1 MEVLA
6 PGHVFFDYGPVSMVV
21 SAMRGGAGDTD
32 LCRSAFEVIDG
43 CLKQMRPVLAVLRR
57 YPESVD
63 PDALC
68 GLPAVMARAVIA
80 AGDPLLTPMAAVAGS
95 VSDAVA
101 DHLAAQGAEKAVANN
116 GGDIA
121 VRLADGQSL
130 KLGVVYDLA
139 AGTVSRTVCLTNRSG
154 VGGVAT
160 SGLGGRSLTTGIA
173 SGVTVFS
180 ARCAEAD
187 ALATLLA
194 DRSYLD
200 LPAVHT
206 VLAGELDSDSDI
218 ADQQV
223 VVGVDPLTEAEK
235 ELALGQVMKEAELQ
249 YGKGTLLACIATVQ
263 GRTAV
268 FDPGLILTESEQN

>member
-1 MEVLA
+1 
-6 PGHVFFDYGPVSMVV
+6 
-21 SAMRGGAGDTD
+21 MRGGVGDTD
-32 LCRSAFEVIDG
+32 LCRSAFEIIDG
-43 CLKQMRPVLAVLRR
+43 CLKQMRPVLEVLRS

-68 GLPAVMARAVIA
+68 GLPAVMARAVVA
-80 AGDPLLTPMAAVAGS
+80 TGDQLLTPMAAVAGS

-101 DHLAAQGAEKAVANN
+101 DHLAAHGAEKAVANN

-121 VRLADGQSL
+121 VRLADGQNL

-194 DRSYLD
+194 DRSCLD

-235 ELALGQVMKEAELQ
+235 EQALDQVMKEAKLQ
-249 YGKGTLLACIATVQ
+249 FGKGNLLACIATVQ

-268 FDPGLILTESEQN
+268 FDPNRILEES

>member
-21 SAMRGGAGDTD
+21 SAMRGGVGDTD
-32 LCRSAFEVIDG
+32 LCRSAFEIIDG
-43 CLKQMRPVLAVLRR
+43 CLKQMRPVLEVLRS

-68 GLPAVMARAVIA
+68 GLPAVMARAVA
-80 AGDPLLTPMAAVAGS
+80 ATGDQLLTPMAAVAGS

-101 DHLAAQGAEKAVANN
+101 DHLAAHGAEKAVANN

-121 VRLADGQSL
+121 VRLADGQNL

-154 VGGVAT
+154 VGGVA
-160 SGLGGRSLTTGIA
+160 A

-194 DRSYLD
+194 DRSCLD

-235 ELALGQVMKEAELQ
+235 EQALDQVMKEAKLQ
-249 YGKGTLLACIATVQ
+249 FGKGNLLACIATVQ

-268 FDPGLILTESEQN
+268 FDPNRILEES

>member
-21 SAMRGGAGDTD
+21 SAMRGGVGDTD
-32 LCRSAFEVIDG
+32 LCRSAFEIIDG
-43 CLKQMRPVLAVLRR
+43 CLKQMRPVLEVLRS

-68 GLPAVMARAVIA
+68 GLPAVMARAVA
-80 AGDPLLTPMAAVAGS
+80 ATGDQLLTPMAGS

-101 DHLAAQGAEKAVANN
+101 DHLAAHGAEKAVANN

-121 VRLADGQSL
+121 VRLADGQNL

-194 DRSYLD
+194 DRSCLD

-235 ELALGQVMKEAELQ
+235 EQALDQVMKEAKLQ
-249 YGKGTLLACIATVQ
+249 FGKGNLLACIATVQ

-268 FDPGLILTESEQN
+268 FDPNRILEES

>member
-1 MEVLA
+1 MGVLA

-121 VRLADGQSL
+121 VRLAGGQSL

-139 AGTVSRTVCLTNRSG
+139 AGTVSRTVRLTNRSG

-194 DRSYLD
+194 DRSYLE

-223 VVGVDPLTEAEK
+223 VVGLDPLTEGEK
-235 ELALGQVMKEAELQ
+235 EQAIDQVMKEAKLQ
-249 YGKGTLLACIATVQ
+249 YGKGNLLACIATVQ

-268 FDPGLILTESEQN
+268 FDPNRILEES

>member
-1 MEVLA
+1 MGVLA

-101 DHLAAQGAEKAVANN
+101 DFLAGQGAEKAVANN

-139 AGTVSRTVCLTNRSG
+139 AGTVSRTVRLTNRSG

-235 ELALGQVMKEAELQ
+235 EQALDQVMKEAKLQ
-249 YGKGTLLACIATVQ
+249 YGKGNLLACIATVQ
-263 GRTAV
+263 GCTAV
-268 FDPGLILTESEQN
+268 FDPKRILKES

>member
-1 MEVLA
+1 MLA

-121 VRLADGQSL
+121 VRLAGGQSL

-139 AGTVSRTVCLTNRSG
+139 AGTVSRTVRLTNRSG

-194 DRSYLD
+194 DRSYLE

-223 VVGVDPLTEAEK
+223 VVGLDPLTEGEK
-235 ELALGQVMKEAELQ
+235 EQAIDQVMKEAKLQ
-249 YGKGTLLACIATVQ
+249 YGKGNLLACIATVQ

-268 FDPGLILTESEQN
+268 FDPNRILEES